1 MVFFLCRCPLRITVS
16 QQRCADSSAAMS
28 GLDSAGEARQEGP
41 GGVGAALQGWTL
53 RGVSNSW
60 LPSLNNTERTAL
72 RPELSRGRDF
82 AWTQRS
88 QDIYLD
94 AECAQASFKLRQ
106 PHDTH
111 TNDDGVQVLPPSAPI
126 AQSVSQQRCADSALR
141 TQRGCETSI
150 SSDGECAQASL
161 KLRQPHDTRTNDD
174 GVLPLPVPIAQ
185 SQ

>member
-1 MVFFLCRCPLRITVS
+1 MMMVFFLCRCPLRITVS

-94 AECAQASFKLRQ
+94 AECAQASFK
-106 PHDTH
+106 
-111 TNDDGVQVLPPSAPI
+111 I
-126 AQSVSQQRCADSALR
+126 
-141 TQRGCETSI
+141 
-150 SSDGECAQASL
+150 
-161 KLRQPHDTRTNDD
+161 RQPHDTRTNDD
-174 GVLPLPVPIAQ
+174 GVQVLPPPAPIAQ
-185 SQ
+185 SPSVNNVVLTVRSELKEVARHLSRAMESAHRQVSS